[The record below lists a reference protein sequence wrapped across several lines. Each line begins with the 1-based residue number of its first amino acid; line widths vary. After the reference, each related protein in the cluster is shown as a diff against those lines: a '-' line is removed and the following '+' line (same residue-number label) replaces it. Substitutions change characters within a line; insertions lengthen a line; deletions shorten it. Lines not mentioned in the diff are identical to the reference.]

1 MFRQYLDCF
10 QMLNKSF
17 HLLELLRFYKVN
29 NLNFI
34 RNASTGKKLLKMN
47 KYDMESAYKVSNN
60 KKSSRIT
67 QPDDYFYVCDPVS
80 AGPGV
85 VSKALLKAGVPR
97 LRILEKNE
105 DFLLELKELSK
116 QHSNLEII
124 EEDFLFLPFIEHRSF
139 DDDSISY
146 LEAFFKDVPNLSWN
160 EGAPFRIFS
169 IISSK
174 KSLTFLRFLLAVLP
188 NRSSIF
194 FYGRC
199 ELFLL
204 LPHSEYLYLIAEH
217 KKNFSIYRWSTVLY
231 RLFFEITILDK
242 FRPDIFSPSPSGRD
256 KKKKEENDFYLV
268 KFIPRSD
275 LFSSRVNDNKLKDFY
290 FFIRYHLVRRTWLVI
305 PTLEGWV
312 PSCGPRLIKEGMRVF
327 TRFGDLSPEQ
337 LLMLFN
343 QFSSWPEYE
352 QSPFHRSLRKFY
364 RKESL
369 PYDDDEN
376 SRTKLF

>member
-242 FRPDIFSPSPSGRD
+242 
-256 KKKKEENDFYLV
+256 KEENDFYLV